1 MSKKKLL
8 DTARATFQKIW
19 DTVVEH
25 RRIGKKD
32 RRGTPPKGGDGRE
45 HYRRKNKG
53 LVDVIEKEQKR
64 QNIKPFQGKY

>member
-1 MSKKKLL
+1 MEIAEDLRK
-8 DTARATFQKIW
+8 
-19 DTVVEH
+19 
-25 RRIGKKD
+25 GKKD

-64 QNIKPFQGKY
+64 QNIKPFQGQY

>member
-8 DTARATFQKIW
+8 DTARASFIKIM
-19 DTVVEH
+19 DIVQNM
-25 RRIGKKD
+25 RKGKKD
-32 RRGTPPKGGDGRE
+32 RRATPPVGGDGRE

-64 QNIKPFQGKY
+64 QNIKPFQGQY

>member
-8 DTARATFQKIW
+8 DTARASFIKIM
-19 DTVVEH
+19 DVVQNM
-25 RRIGKKD
+25 RKGKKD
-32 RRGTPPKGGDGRE
+32 RRATPPVGGDGRE
-45 HYRRKNKG
+45 HNRRKNKG

>member
-1 MSKKKLL
+1 MKKFADSRVEMEKL
-8 DTARATFQKIW
+8 W
-19 DTVVEH
+19 DKH
-25 RRIGKKD
+25 LKKGKKD
-32 RRGTPPKGGDGRE
+32 RRATPSAGGDGRE